1 MGRKTHTKPVLSRY
15 WYLLSLLSPAK
26 GGVSAIWPWLG
37 CKGTKRETEGTRR
50 HVTYW
55 PALYSFIPCFPKKSV
70 RYRKSTWPQA
80 MLSKEG
86 HILISSSLC
95 SYTSLQLI
103 SHELALLPVLLPLSL
118 LAPSWR
124 RQGCTQGKGE
134 KITPK
139 VYPVSARHREQ
150 RTSCHCPAKH
160 TWGLQ
165 TDLYNGLPTN
175 HVPTPVL

>member
-15 WYLLSLLSPAK
+15 WYLLSLLSPDK

-103 SHELALLPVLLPLSL
+103 SHELVLLPVLLPLSL

-139 VYPVSARHREQ
+139 VCPVSARHREQ

-160 TWGLQ
+160 KWGLQ
-165 TDLYNGLPTN
+165 TDLYNWLPTN